1 MIALERSQRVRGDG
15 RDPEAGTGVEEQPQH
30 GLGNNSVSQERLA
43 RQSRRE
49 LKVRV
54 IIGSVTTRY
63 GLRYARICLHLAHQ
77 IVLRMH
83 PGLAVSNAVARLG
96 EKDPESHQERE
107 QDGWKAGGSQ
117 VPHPA
122 QT

>member
-1 MIALERSQRVRGDG
+1 MRGGG
-15 RDPEAGTGVEEQPQH
+15 RDTESGTGVEQQSQH
-30 GLGNNSVSQERLA
+30 RLCNKSVGQGRLA
-43 RQSRRE
+43 RQSRGE

-54 IIGSVTTRY
+54 IIGSMTTRY

-83 PGLAVSNAVARLG
+83 PALAVSNAVARLG
-96 EKDPESHQERE
+96 EEDPESHQERE